1 MHSTHQEIVRL
12 GNRLQQSKPL
22 TSSWWETTKKFT
34 TFTERRHAQGKVVSH
49 YGVVAMLEAFQ
60 LKVAPRK
67 RLPKTRP
74 KVGHQKVILTDQL
87 IYAKLT
93 SPVDYM

>member
-22 TSSWWETTKKFT
+22 TSSWWETAKKFT

-49 YGVVAMLEAFQ
+49 YGSVAMHA
-60 LKVAPRK
+60 
-67 RLPKTRP
+67 
-74 KVGHQKVILTDQL
+74 
-87 IYAKLT
+87 
-93 SPVDYM
+93 